1 MDVAP
6 WMLVVVTAAAT
17 QVLKFVLYGLVN
29 QRFALRILVTA
40 NGMPSLYAVTFGCLA
55 TMVWWEHGHWHPRF
69 VAVFVL
75 AGIILHDA
83 VRLQGSMD
91 KGGRA
96 ALLVAERLPEP
107 DNQRLLEQLRP
118 FLGDRG
124 HRPLHIAVG
133 LAVGALAGLAWGPLV
148 R

>member
-1 MDVAP
+1 MDVYP
-6 WMLVVVTAAAT
+6 WILVLVTAALSQA
-17 QVLKFVLYGLVN
+17 VKFVLYGLVN
-29 QRFALRILVTA
+29 QRFSLRVLVTT

-55 TMVWWEHGHWHPRF
+55 TMVWWEHGHWSPRF

-91 KGGRA
+91 QGGRA
-96 ALLVAERLPEP
+96 ALLVAERLT
-107 DNQRLLEQLRP
+107 DNQRHLEQLRP
-118 FLGDRG
+118 YLGDRG
-124 HRPLHIAVG
+124 HRPLHIVVG
-133 LAVGALAGLAWGPLV
+133 LILGTLAGLAWGPLV